1 MNRQDRQ
8 KQRWFRG
15 LEKGLRPLP
24 KAERRAAL
32 CYFEEMYCDRL
43 DAGEEPESILRAFG
57 PPARAAARFLE
68 ENAKAAPAA
77 GQGEA
82 CACGRAD
89 GASGGNKRHP
99 LLAAVLFVLCG
110 IPALAMLLAL
120 AATALALAVCGPVF
134 IAAGLADFVYFFVQL
149 CSGGG
154 AACAAH
160 LGIGLGLAGLG
171 CLFIPLFLFLGKK
184 LIALCGKVL
193 AGTGRLLCGKKKE
206 AVHA

>member
-43 DAGEEPESILRAFG
+43 DAGEEPENILRAFG

-77 GQGEA
+77 EQGKA
-82 CACGRAD
+82 CACGRA
-89 GASGGNKRHP
+89 GGETGRHP
-99 LLAAVLFVLCG
+99 LLAAALFVLPG
-110 IPALAMLLAL
+110 IPVLATLLAL

>member
-43 DAGEEPESILRAFG
+43 DAGEEPENILRAFG
-57 PPARAAARFLE
+57 PPAQAAARFLE
-68 ENAKAAPAA
+68 ENAKGAPAA
-77 GQGEA
+77 GQGA
-82 CACGRAD
+82 ASACGRAD
-89 GASGGNKRHP
+89 GAGANKRHP

-110 IPALAMLLAL
+110 IPALATLLAL
-120 AATALALAVCGPVF
+120 AAAALALAVCGPVF

-171 CLFIPLFLFLGKK
+171 CLFIPLFLFIGKK

-193 AGTGRLLCGKKKE
+193 AGTGRLLHSCTKK
-206 AVHA
+206 

>member
-43 DAGEEPESILRAFG
+43 DAGEEPENILRAFG

-77 GQGEA
+77 GQGGA
-82 CACGRAD
+82 STCGRAD
-89 GASGGNKRHP
+89 GAGGGNKRHP

-134 IAAGLADFVYFFVQL
+134 VAGGWPISSTFLYSFAAAAGRPARRTWASDWGWRASGA
-149 CSGGG
+149 CSSRCSCSS
-154 AACAAH
+154 A
-160 LGIGLGLAGLG
+160 
-171 CLFIPLFLFLGKK
+171 KN
-184 LIALCGKVL
+184 
-193 AGTGRLLCGKKKE
+193 
-206 AVHA
+206 

>member
-8 KQRWFRG
+8 KQRWFRE

-43 DAGEEPESILRAFG
+43 DAGEEPENILRAFG
-57 PPARAAARFLE
+57 PPAQ
-68 ENAKAAPAA
+68 AAPAA
-77 GQGEA
+77 EQGKA
-82 CACGRAD
+82 CACGRAG
-89 GASGGNKRHP
+89 GADGGNRRHP
-99 LLAAVLFVLCG
+99 LLAAALFVLPG
-110 IPALAMLLAL
+110 IPVLATLLAL

-134 IAAGLADFVYFFVQL
+134 VAAGLADFVYFFVQL

-171 CLFIPLFLFLGKK
+171 CLFIPLFLFIGKK

-193 AGTGRLLCGKKKE
+193 AGTGRLLLGKKKE